1 MNTLQARTGVEAEA
15 EAEAEAT
22 AEPALPAT
30 ASAHRLVA
38 P

>member
-15 EAEAEAT
+15 GAEAA
-22 AEPALPAT
+22 AEPALLAT